1 MRERR
6 ESRDRREKRE
16 NKYRREHREE
26 IYYISEIDKQAK
38 NGKKIYKRKLHI
50 VRKKREVEI
59 VTAIHIVINESKATT
74 DSEKIMEMQTY

>member
-16 NKYRREHREE
+16 NTYRREHREE

-38 NGKKIYKRKLHI
+38 NGKKICKRKLHI
-50 VRKKREVEI
+50 VGRKGKLKLSQQY
-59 VTAIHIVINESKATT
+59 TL
-74 DSEKIMEMQTY
+74 

>member
-26 IYYISEIDKQAK
+26 IYYISEIDKQAN
-38 NGKKIYKRKLHI
+38 NGKNANLCC
-50 VRKKREVEI
+50 
-59 VTAIHIVINESKATT
+59 ESMF
-74 DSEKIMEMQTY
+74 EG

>member
-16 NKYRREHREE
+16 NKYKREHREE

-38 NGKKIYKRKLHI
+38 NGKKDL
-50 VRKKREVEI
+50 
-59 VTAIHIVINESKATT
+59 
-74 DSEKIMEMQTY
+74 